1 MRYLLVPV
9 AIAMLAGFTL
19 HHPAN
24 AKGKAEHAASAQ
36 SSSSSE
42 NCGTPEEPKAC
53 PPMPRRPLQ
62 HYPANK
68 RS

>member
-1 MRYLLVPV
+1 MRYFLVP
-9 AIAMLAGFTL
+9 AALAMLAGFSL
-19 HHPAN
+19 HHPAH
-24 AKGKAEHAASAQ
+24 AQGKAAPATSAQ
-36 SSSSSE
+36 SSSSE
-42 NCGTPEEPKAC
+42 NCGTPDEPKAC

>member
-1 MRYLLVPV
+1 MRYLLVPA

-24 AKGKAEHAASAQ
+24 AKGKAATSAQ

-42 NCGTPEEPKAC
+42 NCGTPDEPKAC

-62 HYPANK
+62 QYPANK